1 MQCSAIRANSQIP
14 RHANPFEK
22 KGVVREAATRRCAQ
36 NARSFS
42 ERNGWHVVPAVIG
55 IGAAKGLPHPAILG
69 TDSLILRWNRSAG
82 MFDAS
87 PRLTRGGYRLHRPPF
102 DWHRGKAARFRGAP
116 DRRPAVFTARRLQI
130 LANLPPLGRSG
141 TSSVSGPARFR
152 RGGSQPGDLAADLH
166 LHFGSRYGRCFWQTP
181 LWLYGSERPG
191 PPPSKRARCEQDKNL
206 RLGCQG
212 LYAYD
217 ETY

>member
-1 MQCSAIRANSQIP
+1 MAGIHLSNIGVWRGRIKAFRTLPIFNVSRQLRTPHAMLRRSREFKNSAACKP
-14 RHANPFEK
+14 LPK
-22 KGVVREAATRRCAQ
+22 KGVVREAATRPCAQ

-42 ERNGWHVVPAVIG
+42 ERNGGRVGPAAIG

-69 TDSLILRWNRSAG
+69 HDSLILRWNRSAG

-130 LANLPPLGRSG
+130 LAKLPPLGRSG
-141 TSSVSGPARFR
+141 TSSRFRTGSFPSRREPAR
-152 RGGSQPGDLAADLH
+152 
-166 LHFGSRYGRCFWQTP
+166 
-181 LWLYGSERPG
+181 
-191 PPPSKRARCEQDKNL
+191 
-206 RLGCQG
+206 
-212 LYAYD
+212 
-217 ETY
+217 